1 MFNSL
6 KKRHVDESG
15 FTLIEL
21 MVVVLIIGI
30 LVAIALPTFL
40 GARERANDK
49 AAISGLRN
57 AIVAGKVLFTDTDD
71 YSSVTALTLAATE
84 PSLQY
89 VAVDSTGPNVI
100 SFDIAGTAG
109 SEDTL
114 DMAAL
119 SKSGKCFYLEDISN
133 TGTTYGSA
141 LAGAAVC
148 AGTDAAGASGGW

>member
-1 MFNSL
+1 M
-6 KKRHVDESG
+6 
-15 FTLIEL
+15 
-21 MVVVLIIGI
+21 
-30 LVAIALPTFL
+30 
-40 GARERANDK
+40 
-49 AAISGLRN
+49 
-57 AIVAGKVLFTDTDD
+57 
-71 YSSVTALTLAATE
+71 
-84 PSLQY
+84 
-89 VAVDSTGPNVI
+89 DSTGPNVI